1 MFTNVKMAETIE
13 TMPETNETIPEK
25 VEENAPPPPENVE
38 EPATKKRGR
47 PKGASDK
54 APRRKKITIV
64 ETPIVREPEVES
76 VAQSSHETPAPK
88 VKAKPQAPRVEV
100 AAPAPP
106 SPRTTMREASK
117 NILQLQTLRD
127 FARKSHLMNAYTQGL
142 HTY

>member
-1 MFTNVKMAETIE
+1 MAETIE
-13 TMPETNETIPEK
+13 TMPETNETTPEK

-38 EPATKKRGR
+38 EPAPKKRGR

-54 APRRKKITIV
+54 APRKKKITIV
-64 ETPIVREPEVES
+64 ETPIVREPEIES
-76 VAQSSHETPAPK
+76 VAQSSQETPAPK
-88 VKAKPQAPRVEV
+88 AKPPQAPAPELED
-100 AAPAPP
+100 PAPP

-127 FARKSHLMNAYTQGL
+127 LARRSHLMNAYTKGL

>member
-1 MFTNVKMAETIE
+1 MAETIE
-13 TMPETNETIPEK
+13 TMPETNETTPEK
-25 VEENAPPPPENVE
+25 VEENAPPTPENVE
-38 EPATKKRGR
+38 EPAPNKRGR

-54 APRRKKITIV
+54 APRKKKITIV

-76 VAQSSHETPAPK
+76 AAQSSHETPAPK
-88 VKAKPQAPRVEV
+88 VKAKPQAPPMEV